1 MLFAVCCDGNC
12 PSYISLSHVWF
23 WELVLTKVLSLILK
37 RSWAKWFTV
46 IFFTLL
52 WLWVIFWL
60 CWWDLLCPKQN
71 RVPRGPPG
79 GYHNQHGG
87 YRPSGPPQQWGPPSA
102 PPPSYGGYSQAT
114 QYPGPQQYQGP
125 PQAYGAYPQQPSSGY
140 TSSGWD
146 QRSPATAAQPLH
158 QGSYDYY
165 AQQGQQV
172 IYFASN
178 RAKFYLLGV
187 RFHHYPTCFVGYV
200 PCVLS

>member
-1 MLFAVCCDGNC
+1 MGIGADQSALLNFEEK
-12 PSYISLSHVWF
+12 LSRVVYSDILHTPLIMSHF
-23 WELVLTKVLSLILK
+23 LTVLMGPFV
-37 RSWAKWFTV
+37 
-46 IFFTLL
+46 
-52 WLWVIFWL
+52 
-60 CWWDLLCPKQN
+60 PKQN

-125 PQAYGAYPQQPSSGY
+125 PQAYGAYSQQPSSGY

-178 RAKFYLLGV
+178 RAKFYLHGV

-200 PCVLS
+200 ACVLS